1 MTDSIGGRLRAER
14 QRLGFSQEAFGAP
27 GGVCRATQAAYEAG
41 RRAPGGDYLAAVA
54 RLGVD
59 VLYVVTGRRTPVA
72 TVMQGAAVASR
83 PPVEPMSPVE
93 LWRFFAAAADEHAR
107 SWDRLSDLA
116 DEIGQ
121 YLGVT
126 YGGRP

>member
-1 MTDSIGGRLRAER
+1 MTDSIGTRLRSER
-14 QRLGFSQEAFGAP
+14 RRLGLGQEAFGAL
-27 GGVCRATQAAYEAG
+27 GGVGRASQVGYEAD
-41 RRAPGGDYLAAVA
+41 RRAPGADYLAGIAA
-54 RLGVD
+54 HGVD

-72 TVMQGAAVASR
+72 TVAPGAPAAAR
-83 PPVEPMSPVE
+83 PPVEPMSPDE

-107 SWDRLSDLA
+107 SWGRLSDLA